1 MSGMFLN
8 FGELCVNCTIV
19 LPDMKCHMCV
29 RIIYYGWKFAPHCII
44 VVYNLFFYEWLIN
57 GKKSLFKNNKIKFEF

>member
-19 LPDMKCHMCV
+19 LPDMKCHMYV
-29 RIIYYGWKFAPHCII
+29 RIIYYGCEICQCYSWF
-44 VVYNLFFYEWLIN
+44 YGELFWF
-57 GKKSLFKNNKIKFEF
+57 